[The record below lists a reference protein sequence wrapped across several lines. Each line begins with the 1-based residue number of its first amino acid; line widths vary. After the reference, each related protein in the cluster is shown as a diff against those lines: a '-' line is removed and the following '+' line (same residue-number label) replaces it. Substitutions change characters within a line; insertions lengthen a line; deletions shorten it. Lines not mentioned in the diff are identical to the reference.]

1 MEEILSQRFNYAQI
15 VPYRNYCRLDEKNPQ
30 FNGTTFNSDLDD
42 LDLDLD
48 STDITDKKISGHNW
62 GRFSIET
69 QRIGRIMSLPQ
80 KRGNRKTCFFYD
92 GSDITENFQLNY
104 VFKKGT
110 HNFDTTKDQQ
120 IKRHYGNPFSSINVN
135 TMERSIRR
143 HGDKVTIKIY
153 NQTKNRGFNSK
164 FFKKSFSVHSLT
176 INTVTGNV
184 TALSM
189 SNSAKRKIQSF
200 RTNSFGSINEILKN
214 IGLIDSR
221 GGYIDKTSRVYPEYL
236 KMFDTDIFLK
246 TIYETLELPGDDIED
261 IEESLIQKF
270 VEKKKIKVSNNY
282 RYWIE
287 NFYPTEKFLKKNDRK
302 LIASILDMFKIKSKV
317 TIKIM
322 HENNFVDIFS
332 LAELCYFLGDNFSK
346 YVGNINTN
354 LFSNNSPEEGVYPAS
369 YKSTFHVGK
378 KDNFEISDVEKEN
391 IVKIINESNMRI
403 NPKFIGELND
413 HFNMIKKLRHYS
425 PDLRMNARTQMEFH
439 HEHLELSKMMS
450 FIKKGWVI
458 EYKFSDKM
466 VDAIEKPVT
475 VQIDLT
481 EYDKDNQPIGPV
493 KSDNITFYP
502 YILKREEEYDEE
514 GRTMHHCVAS
524 YSDKDRSIIVS
535 LRTKDLSDRVT
546 CEFDCQTGNMI
557 QARHFCNKRPPGDME
572 LAISE
577 LQDRAKYYARIG
589 LLHSLEKKKVPVKI
603 NGIEI
608 IPEVK
613 EPRRFQDEFN
623 LFI

>member
-1 MEEILSQRFNYAQI
+1 MEEILSQRFNYAI
-15 VPYRNYCRLDEKNPQ
+15 IEPYRNYCRLDEKKPGY
-30 FNGTTFNSDLDD
+30 NGTTFNSDLDE
-42 LDLDLD
+42 LDF
-48 STDITDKKISGHNW
+48 SFGEKKPWNQFGKLSLNPPRVGKLI
-62 GRFSIET
+62 
-69 QRIGRIMSLPQ
+69 SLPK
-80 KRGNRKTCFFYD
+80 KRGNRITHFFYD
-92 GSDITENFQLNY
+92 NSNVQENFQINY
-104 VFKKGT
+104 ALKGNL
-110 HNFDTTKDQQ
+110 HSFQTTKDRQ
-120 IKRHYGNPFSSINVN
+120 IKRHFGNPFSSITVY

-153 NQTKNRGFNSK
+153 CQIKGREFNSK
-164 FFKKSFSVHSLT
+164 FFKTRFTVYSLT

-184 TALSM
+184 TTLSM
-189 SNSAKRKIQSF
+189 VNGKNQKVQSF
-200 RTNSFGSINEILKN
+200 RTNSFRSINGLLEN
-214 IGLIDSR
+214 HGLIDNNNNPNVSKNSR
-221 GGYIDKTSRVYPEYL
+221 ITSEFHECFDSNVFLSTIYKTLGLSE
-236 KMFDTDIFLK
+236 DTDK
-246 TIYETLELPGDDIED
+246 ELEDL
-261 IEESLIQKF
+261 LVQKF

-282 RYWIE
+282 QYWIE

-322 HENNFVDIFS
+322 HENHQVDIYS

-346 YVGNINTN
+346 YIGNIDVS
-354 LFSNNSPEEGVYPAS
+354 LFNCSSHEHPPYPSN
-369 YKSTFHVGK
+369 YKHEFHKDRKGK
-378 KDNFEISDVEKEN
+378 YVINDIEKEN
-391 IVKIINESNMRI
+391 IVKIINESAMPI
-403 NPKFIGELND
+403 KPKFIGELSD
-413 HFNMIKKLRHYS
+413 HFNMIKKLREYS

-466 VDAIEKPVT
+466 VEAVEKSIT

-481 EYDKDNQPIGPV
+481 EYDKDNQPIGSV

-524 YSDKDRSIIVS
+524 YSDKDKSIIVS

>member
-1 MEEILSQRFNYAQI
+1 MEEILSQRFNYAVI
-15 VPYRNYCRLDEKNPQ
+15 VPFRNYCRLDEKKSD
-30 FNGTTFNSDLDD
+30 NGTTFNSDLDD
-42 LDLDLD
+42 LDEFDF
-48 STDITDKKISGHNW
+48 SSKNITKI
-62 GRFSIET
+62 RFGILGPKVGK
-69 QRIGRIMSLPQ
+69 IISLPK
-80 KRGNRKTCFFYD
+80 KRGNRITNFFYD
-92 GSDITENFQLNY
+92 NSNVQENFQINY
-104 VFKKGT
+104 LLKTDLKEF
-110 HNFDTTKDQQ
+110 HTTKDQQ
-120 IKRHYGNPFSSINVN
+120 IKRHFGNPFSSMTVY

-153 NQTKNRGFNSK
+153 CQIKGRDFNCK
-164 FFKKSFSVHSLT
+164 FFKKRFTVNSLT
-176 INTVTGNV
+176 INTVTGNI
-184 TALSM
+184 TTLSM
-189 SNSAKRKIQSF
+189 VNGKNQKIQSF
-200 RTNSFGSINEILKN
+200 RTNSFGTIHRLLENNDL
-214 IGLIDSR
+214 IGNDSSHVS
-221 GGYIDKTSRVYPEYL
+221 KFSRVYSEFL
-236 KMFDTDIFLK
+236 EAFDSNIFLN
-246 TIYETLELPGDDIED
+246 TIYKTLELPENSEKKLSD
-261 IEESLIQKF
+261 LLVQKF

-282 RYWIE
+282 QYWIE

-322 HENNFVDIFS
+322 HENDKVDIFS

-346 YVGNINTN
+346 YIGNIDVS
-354 LFSNNSPEEGVYPAS
+354 LFNYQSDENQPYPAN
-369 YKSTFHVGK
+369 YKHEFHINSKGK
-378 KDNFEISDVEKEN
+378 YLINDVEKEN
-391 IVKIINESNMRI
+391 IVKIINESAVPI
-403 NPKFIGELND
+403 KHKFITELND
-413 HFNMIKKLRHYS
+413 HFNMIKKLRQYS
-425 PDLRMNARTQMEFH
+425 PDLHMNARTQMEFH
-439 HEHLELSKMMS
+439 HEHLELSKMMT

-466 VDAIEKPVT
+466 VDAIEEPVT

-481 EYDKDNQPIGPV
+481 EYDDNNQPIGPN
-493 KSDNITFYP
+493 KFDNITFYP

-546 CEFDCQTGNMI
+546 CEFDCQTGNML

-572 LAISE
+572 LAITQ

-613 EPRRFQDEFN
+613 EPRRFEDIFN
-623 LFI
+623 LPY